1 MLMTKS
7 KKILFFIGLLLVLFC
22 VYLYINYENKVPAEI
37 YRNAGMYELAERKYQ
52 ERIVEKYKKFES
64 SSRDKSQWIYD
75 EQIDLF
81 YFYVETKQIEKAQI
95 YVNQINKE
103 FRRNFIKSIS
113 SCEEIILYRGINSNE
128 KALQLLSADICFK

>member
-1 MLMTKS
+1 MTKS

>member
-22 VYLYINYENKVPAEI
+22 VYLYINYENKVSAEI